1 MGLRAQFADLW
12 ALEQKYEGR
21 LFITAERPDLFQIM
35 QNVDMYLNTCPQ
47 IGGLMMQYSALAG
60 RPPFN
65 FLCLPYGSGA
75 SSVLLSGE
83 DLGIEYTDMNAF
95 LAELRRFIEDP
106 AYRHAKEAAFRVK
119 KLIVTEE
126 EFAVNLEKILCEN
139 QSNYPVRVF
148 DVDLRLQEVQYAQM
162 WEWGQ

>member
-1 MGLRAQFADLW
+1 M
-12 ALEQKYEGR
+12 
-21 LFITAERPDLFQIM
+21 T
-35 QNVDMYLNTCPQ
+35 
-47 IGGLMMQYSALAG
+47 QYSALAG

-75 SSVLLSGE
+75 SSVLLLGE

-106 AYRHAKEAAFRVK
+106 AYRHAKEAAFRAK

-126 EFAVNLEKILCEN
+126 EFVGNLKKILCEN
-139 QSNYPVRVF
+139 QSNYPVPYLTWICGFRKCNMH
-148 DVDLRLQEVQYAQM
+148 RCGSGGSEIR
-162 WEWGQ
+162 